1 MCLKQIVQDDSDIE
15 GVDIPIDEANASEGT
30 GVDLSKETVASTV
43 YLYLVVLLLLL

>member
-30 GVDLSKETVASTV
+30 GVDLSKEPVASTV